1 MKSLLALAAL
11 LLSGCVSIGLG
22 GESAAQVQLSLHDAA
37 IASVTRRAEPLANAL
52 LVQPQPANALADTLS
67 IAYSRR
73 EHEYAFYQFASWT
86 ERPVRQLPRLLVQR
100 LEARGVA
107 AAVGLLGDPLRADWL
122 LTLSVDALHH
132 DVRTP
137 PGVARLALTAELF
150 DRRTRKR
157 LSHRQFEAST
167 PTERADSSA
176 AAQAL
181 SSSLSK
187 VFDELLPW
195 LEADLQRAAAPG
207 EAAALR

>member
-1 MKSLLALAAL
+1 MKSLLSLAAV
-11 LLSGCVSIGLG
+11 LLSGCVSIGVG
-22 GESAAQVQLSLHDAA
+22 GESAAQVQLTLHDAA
-37 IASVTRRAEPLANAL
+37 ITTVVRRAEPLANAL

-73 EHEYAFYQFASWT
+73 EHEYAFYQLASWT

-107 AAVGLLGDPLRADWL
+107 AAVGVLGDPMRADWL

-132 DVRTP
+132 DLRTA
-137 PGVARLALTAELF
+137 PGVAHLALTAELF

-157 LSHRQFEAST
+157 LSHRRFDAST

-181 SSSLSK
+181 SLNVAK
-187 VFDELLPW
+187 AFDQLLPW
-195 LEADLQRAAAPG
+195 LEADLQRAAT
-207 EAAALR
+207 AAR